1 MPATTELQSSP
12 TLQTLPGDDVR
23 QLMWRFADRYELA
36 MLVQSART
44 VARGPVARL
53 VAQGARN
60 SHEWTPEKASLL
72 PAFDESGITAAFL
85 EPQYGGFI
93 EGPKNLAL
101 ALIAFE
107 LAWVDAGAATCSL
120 AGNLGLAPI
129 HERGTPEQR
138 AHYMALAAPAKPG
151 ESRQQIRAAFALT
164 EPIPFVGVETGMLN
178 GKVRVA
184 EWKDGQEPLLQVEKR
199 GRFITNM
206 GFATV
211 VTAAV
216 DSDDPRLKGTCMVIL
231 EESDPGT
238 FDRGIPTKKLVHQL
252 SSTRD
257 PVFNLRVPASRII
270 GGYTVKDGVI
280 IPNYSHSEIIE
291 AVFRRTRVTVGLMT
305 SAKLLSAIEPV
316 ILYQRRRF
324 RGGEGAPGTPRY
336 ELGLQQ
342 KEDVLHRLVDVWA
355 TGEASASLGFAAA
368 RLFDEL
374 EPLEKKKDE
383 YLAAKNL
390 SGRAAFKAL
399 AAVQTEAI
407 EYLELAN
414 KPNTGLAAGNQLP
427 SAASTRRDRIRR
439 AELQANPLLQFVILD
454 SVANVLCPACK
465 LWNTGHGAN
474 MMREAVSLM
483 GGYGVTEDC
492 PGFLGQKWMDAQ
504 LEATYEGPEA
514 VQRLQL
520 SLTMTNELFLA
531 QFRIWVQELR
541 RLAAE
546 RPGTGACTLA
556 SAMQLWFWTLQ
567 HVQQATDADN
577 ARLYHKSRQGVTFP
591 LADALCWLLAARQ
604 FILDVVELEKHGPA
618 SPALSEA
625 LPGFLNFFID
635 LCHVQAARAAGEVG
649 RICAEIVHGY
659 NRHPAWDDASCQAC
673 FCAEELES
681 LEGFMPG
688 IDGSARAYTD
698 VAETGESHPPKAGPC
713 IKFSGLETF
722 VRLRAKIDGCLTGC
736 RLAKDRAAEALTLV
750 MTREALDYPA

>member
-1 MPATTELQSSP
+1 MEAQRESTDRPALE
-12 TLQTLPGDDVR
+12 TLPSDEVR
-23 QLMWRFADRYELA
+23 QIMWRFAERFDLH
-36 MLVQSART
+36 MLVQSSRT

-53 VAQGARN
+53 VAEGGRN
-60 SHEWTPEKASLL
+60 SHEWTPQKAGLL
-72 PAFDESGITAAFL
+72 RAFDESGITAAFL
-85 EPQYGGFI
+85 NPEHGGFI

-138 AHYMALAAPAKPG
+138 EHYMHLAAPMQPG
-151 ESRQQIRAAFALT
+151 EDRRQIRAAFALT
-164 EPIPFVGVETGMLN
+164 EPLPFVGVETGMLG

-184 EWKDGQEPLLQVEKR
+184 EWSEGREPVLQVDKR

-206 GFATV
+206 GFANV

-216 DSDDPRLKGTCMVIL
+216 ESDDPRLKGTCMVIL
-231 EESDPGT
+231 EESDEGT
-238 FDRGIPTKKLVHQL
+238 WDRGVPTKKMVHQL

-257 PVFNLRVPASRII
+257 PSFNLRVPASRII

-280 IPNYSHSEIIE
+280 LPNYSHSDIIE

-305 SAKLLSAIEPV
+305 SAKLLSAVEPV

-324 RGGEGAPGTPRY
+324 RGGQGGPGTPRY
-336 ELGLQQ
+336 EMGLQQ

-355 TGEASASLGFAAA
+355 TGEASASLGFEAA
-368 RLFDEL
+368 RVFDDLDPLERRKDEL
-374 EPLEKKKDE
+374 
-383 YLAAKNL
+383 LARQGLA
-390 SGRAAFKAL
+390 GRAAFKAMAQAQKRGL
-399 AAVQTEAI
+399 DLVALLDRPAGERDERRLQ
-407 EYLELAN
+407 EL
-414 KPNTGLAAGNQLP
+414 
-427 SAASTRRDRIRR
+427 D
-439 AELQANPLLQFVILD
+439 EDPLVKFALLD

-531 QFRIWVQELR
+531 QFDQWIQELR
-541 RLAAE
+541 GTASF
-546 RPGTGACTLA
+546 RPGSGACTLA
-556 SAMQLWFWTLQ
+556 TAMQLWRWTIRHIQ
-567 HVQQATDADN
+567 TATDASG
-577 ARLYHKSRQGVTFP
+577 AKLYHKTRQGVTFP

-604 FILDVVELEKHGPA
+604 FILDVRELETRGPDN
-618 SPALSEA
+618 PAVADGLA
-625 LPGFLNFFID
+625 GTVAFLTN
-635 LCHVQAARAAGEVG
+635 LCHVQCARAAGEVA

-659 NRHPAWDDASCQAC
+659 RQHPAWTNESCSAC
-673 FCAEELES
+673 FGAEDLDS
-681 LEGFMPG
+681 LEGMIPG
-688 IDGSARAYTD
+688 IAGSARAVAD
-698 VAETGESHPPKAGPC
+698 VVEIGEPHPPKAGPC
-713 IKFSGLETF
+713 VCFTGLEGF
-722 VRLRAKIDGCLTGC
+722 ARLRAKLDGCLTGS
-736 RLAKDRAAEALTLV
+736 RLAKDRAATALTGV
-750 MTREALDYPA
+750 MTREALDYPV